1 LAVAGFTDVD
11 TAVGAT
17 AKVLN
22 AYKMDV
28 SETDRIHKILM
39 ATQNKGITTVGELS
53 ASLAQVTP
61 TAAAMGVSFEQVGA
75 ALATM
80 TAQGTPTAQ
89 ATTQLNSLFAELGK
103 SGTVAAEN
111 LKKATEGTR
120 YAGMSFQDMMT
131 AGVPLN
137 EVLDQMGGYADA
149 NGLSLL
155 DMFSSIEAG
164 KAALAMAGEN
174 AGQYTTNLAAMS
186 TQADIVDDA
195 YAKMMDTLEGQASR
209 LKESA
214 KNLGISIYNG
224 ASGKL
229 KDMAKLGNSYIDTLQ
244 KAFSANGLKGLTSA
258 LGNVLSDVVSKASDF
273 APQMTEMAVE
283 LIDSLA
289 GGIVDNADNIAEGI
303 ADALEAAINGMAR
316 IIPNMLAAGL
326 KIAMKLVEAIVDSLP
341 MLIPQVIEALVN
353 CLVELV
359 TSIPDLLLLG
369 LKIASAIAEG
379 IITSIPKV
387 FEGVGEA
394 FKNLFTNADEIAEAY
409 AQQFKGTS
417 EAYETFKQALADADT
432 KFNNA
437 VQDAQA
443 KKQLATD
450 MLTLY
455 NELAEK
461 DIQTD
466 ADITLMAEYA
476 AKIAELYPSLAQYIS
491 PATGLFTENTTA
503 ILQNIDAMAQLALV
517 NAYKDYRDSLYTAM
531 ADADMAL
538 REHAG
543 ELQSTKDKISDLTA
557 TKDDLDGFMK
567 NVFSPGIDNGY
578 EEFKNNLIDIYGKI
592 TEATGIENP
601 WGNYFTQLAD
611 GSLQLKDGAQ
621 WVDAYTEANALLSL
635 ALS

>member
-1 LAVAGFTDVD
+1 MADGSIVIDTKVDQSGLQKGLDAMKRGVASAGKIAASAIAAASAALAAGGVTVVKYGSEYETSMAKASTLFSDVNVDIDNLNQKMLSMSSETGMAASTMGEALYSALSAGIPVAEDMASATAYLEDCAKLAVAGFTDVD

-137 EVLDQMGGYADA
+137 EVLEQMGGYADA

-174 AGQYTTNLAAMS
+174 AEQYTTNLAAMS

-394 FKNLFTNADEIAEAY
+394 FKNLFTSADEIAEAY
-409 AQQFKGTS
+409 AQQF
-417 EAYETFKQALADADT
+417 
-432 KFNNA
+432 
-437 VQDAQA
+437 
-443 KKQLATD
+443 
-450 MLTLY
+450 
-455 NELAEK
+455 
-461 DIQTD
+461 
-466 ADITLMAEYA
+466 
-476 AKIAELYPSLAQYIS
+476 
-491 PATGLFTENTTA
+491 
-503 ILQNIDAMAQLALV
+503 
-517 NAYKDYRDSLYTAM
+517 
-531 ADADMAL
+531 
-538 REHAG
+538 
-543 ELQSTKDKISDLTA
+543 
-557 TKDDLDGFMK
+557 
-567 NVFSPGIDNGY
+567 
-578 EEFKNNLIDIYGKI
+578 
-592 TEATGIENP
+592 
-601 WGNYFTQLAD
+601 
-611 GSLQLKDGAQ
+611 
-621 WVDAYTEANALLSL
+621 
-635 ALS
+635 